1 LNFFFFIINNNIK
14 TNLKILLNMSF
25 SNPVNINELIQFN
38 STYEFIEIEL
48 LPILTDDIINEL
60 EFNEIDEIDTVKR
73 QEHAKQ
79 EREEFMTKLK

>member
-1 LNFFFFIINNNIK
+1 
-14 TNLKILLNMSF
+14 MSF